1 VLAQQRRA
9 RIVELIQRNGAVKV
23 VDLVAELDVSDMTVR
38 RDLDRLARDG
48 LVTKVH
54 GGATSPSLSSTDEP
68 GFDAKSVRQL
78 TEKAAIARAAAQL
91 VQPGQAVGLSAGT
104 TTWALAQELRTIP
117 RITVVTN
124 SIRVAEV
131 FYDGGSR
138 DQTVVLTGGVR
149 TPSDAL
155 VGPVT
160 VTSLT
165 AFNLDSVFLGAHG
178 MDVQRGFT
186 TPNLMEAETNRAFVQ
201 AARELIVVA
210 DHAKWGVVGISTFAS
225 LTQTDVLVTDDGLAE
240 PDAAV
245 VRDHVRQLVLAHRD
259 GE

>member
-1 VLAQQRRA
+1 MLAQQRRA

-23 VDLVAELDVSDMTVR
+23 VDLVAELEVSDMTVR
-38 RDLDRLARDG
+38 RDLDQLAKDG

-54 GGATSPSLSSTDEP
+54 GGATAPSLSSTDEP
-68 GFDAKSVRQL
+68 GFDAKSVRQRA
-78 TEKAAIARAAAQL
+78 EKAAIAKAAAEL

-104 TTWALAQELRTIP
+104 TTWALAQELRKIP

-131 FYDGGSR
+131 FYDGGDL
-138 DQTVVLTGGVR
+138 DQTIVLTGGVR

-160 VTSLT
+160 VSSLR

-186 TPNLMEAETNRAFVQ
+186 TPNIMEAESNRAFAQ

-210 DHAKWGVVGISTFAS
+210 DHAKWGVVGISTFAT
-225 LTQTDVLVTDDGLAE
+225 LPDADVLVTDDGIAE
-240 PDAAV
+240 SDAEV
-245 VRDHVRQLVLAHRD
+245 LRDNVRRLVLAPRD
-259 GE
+259 GA